1 MRTEVVAFFCA
12 ALVCSALVPVIIRFA
27 RRHGLFDHITSTRKV
42 HSARVPR
49 LGGVAIVAGFYA
61 PLLGLILYPT
71 GLGSLFYADASRAF
85 AFLFGGLAIAA
96 LGFFDDIFGAGAVE
110 KFFVQIA
117 VALYLWWA
125 GFRIEDVHLV
135 GSTVLP
141 LGLFGAVITV
151 LWIVGVMNALNLID
165 GLDGLAAGIAL
176 VSTIT
181 NFLIAGLGDQPLM
194 ALWMAALAGSLI
206 AFLRFNFNPAKI
218 FMGDGGSLFIGYVLA
233 VSAIRTNQKS
243 SAAVSLLVPIVAFAL
258 PIADTL
264 LAMLRRGLRGRP
276 MFSGDK
282 EHIHHRLLAL
292 GLSHRQVVL
301 VLYAVA
307 FALGGLALTLSSFA
321 PQVGLSVL
329 VLLVAGGLAG
339 LWRLGFFRFQETAE
353 MFELRRRNLELR
365 SAVKTISTNLR
376 HAESVDDI
384 IDSMADLA
392 PAFKASAIRLALP
405 GTFVIQDGGEAANAE
420 PAIHSVA
427 EVVRAR
433 FAVEPGL
440 GHLEIEWTDGRRVP
454 DPDHEIAAE
463 NLCRALSQAL
473 ERTLVEMPSPSTP
486 SPVPLPAVTRPTGSR
501 TRRP

>member
-1 MRTEVVAFFCA
+1 LRTALVTLFCA
-12 ALVCSALVPVIIRFA
+12 ALVCGALVPVIIRFA
-27 RRHGLFDHITSTRKV
+27 RRHNLFDQITSTRKI

-49 LGGVAIVAGFYA
+49 LGGIAIVAGFYA
-61 PLLGLILYPT
+61 PLLALILYPT
-71 GLGSLFYADASRAF
+71 GLGSLFYADARGAF

-96 LGFFDDIFGAGAVE
+96 LGIFDDIFGAGAVE

-117 VALYLWWA
+117 VALYMCWA
-125 GFRIEDVHLV
+125 GFRIEQIHLV
-135 GSTVLP
+135 GGVILP
-141 LGLFGAVITV
+141 LGVFGVVLTVI
-151 LWIVGVMNALNLID
+151 WIVGVMNALNLID

-176 VSTIT
+176 ATVAT
-181 NFLIAGLGDQPLM
+181 NFLIAALGDQPLM
-194 ALWMAALAGSLI
+194 ALWMAALAGALL

-243 SAAVSLLVPIVAFAL
+243 SAAVSLLVPIVALAL
-258 PIADTL
+258 PITDTL
-264 LAMLRRGLRGRP
+264 LAMVRRGLRGRP

-301 VLYAVA
+301 VLYGVA
-307 FALGGLALTLSSFA
+307 FALGGLAFTLSSFA
-321 PQVGLSVL
+321 PQFGLLAL
-329 VLLVAGGLAG
+329 VLLVAAGLAG

-376 HAESVDDI
+376 HAHSVDDI

-392 PAFKASAIRLALP
+392 PALKASTIRLALP
-405 GTFVIQDGGEAANAE
+405 GTFVIRGGEEAANGE
-420 PAIHSVA
+420 PAIYSVA

-433 FAVEPGL
+433 FPVEPGL
-440 GHLEIEWTDGRRVP
+440 GHLEIEWTDGRQAP
-454 DPDHEIAAE
+454 DRDHEIAAE
-463 NLCRALSQAL
+463 NVCRVLSRAL
-473 ERTLVEMPSPSTP
+473 ERTFEDMPSP
-486 SPVPLPAVTRPTGSR
+486 SPVPLPVLIRPTGNR
-501 TRRP
+501 TRHG